1 MVAQKSRQPAEGSN
15 EPGDGGTALFAT
27 QDFVGWYREL
37 FELRRSG
44 QRIMLLFDSTIAE
57 PTDLLVTHARRA
69 LEEDYQQRFRST
81 FGWGSPL
88 LLQTIANRYGVSEK
102 SVLATTGCTSA
113 LSHVYNT
120 FLGPSSHVVIETPHF
135 ELLPR
140 LAVNRHARIS
150 FLEREPG
157 SFAIDP
163 SRLASLLRPD
173 TRLIVITNA
182 HNPSGTYLD
191 DAALKDI
198 AAVANRHGVPVVV
211 DEVYGDFVPA
221 PLRSGPAACIDPCFI
236 SVNSLTKVY
245 GLQALRCGWIIA
257 AEDNLEKIRPVY
269 SELESG
275 AAKITHGI
283 ASLVLEELPV
293 YTQHWRQLL
302 ARNLPL
308 MQQLSTLL
316 EAEGLIEGSVPQHG
330 CMFFPKLSRVR
341 DTRTFASWLW
351 DRQRIGVAPGEFFG
365 APGHLRLGYGQ
376 RSEEFATGLAQ
387 FADALRTYCSQ

>member
-1 MVAQKSRQPAEGSN
+1 MAVSKSQLPIDDAS
-15 EPGDGGTALFAT
+15 EPGTGAALFAN
-27 QDFVGWYREL
+27 QDFVAWYREL

-44 QRIMLLFDSTIAE
+44 ERAMLLFDSSIAE
-57 PTDLLVTHARRA
+57 PTELLVAHARRA
-69 LEEDYQQRFRST
+69 LQEDYRQRFLSP

-88 LLQTIANRYGVSEK
+88 LIQAIARRYGIGEK
-102 SVLATTGCTSA
+102 SVLATTGCNSA
-113 LSHVYNT
+113 LSHVYDT
-120 FLGPSSHVVIETPHF
+120 FLAPGSHVVIETPHF
-135 ELLPR
+135 EPLPG
-140 LAVNRHARIS
+140 LAAQRHAHIS
-150 FLEREPG
+150 FLQREPA

-163 SRLASLLRPD
+163 ARLAALLRPD

-182 HNPSGTYLD
+182 HNPTGAYLD

-198 AAVANRHGVPVVV
+198 AAVANRHGIPVVV

-257 AEDNLEKIRPVY
+257 AENNLEKIRPVY

-275 AAKITHGI
+275 ASKIAHGI

-293 YTQHWRQLL
+293 YVQHWQQLL

-308 MQQLSTLL
+308 VREVSTML
-316 EAEGLIEGSVPQHG
+316 EAQGLIEGAVPHYG
-330 CMFFPKLSRVR
+330 CMFFPKLTRVS

-351 DRQRIGVAPGEFFG
+351 DRLRIGVAPGEFFG

-376 RSEEFATGLAQ
+376 RCEELADGLSQ
-387 FADALRTYCSQ
+387 FAEALRTYCSR